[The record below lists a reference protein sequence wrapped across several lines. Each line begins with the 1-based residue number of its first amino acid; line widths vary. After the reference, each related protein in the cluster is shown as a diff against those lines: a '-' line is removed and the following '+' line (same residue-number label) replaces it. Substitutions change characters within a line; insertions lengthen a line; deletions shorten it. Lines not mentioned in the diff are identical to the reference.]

1 MKTSFSRRALIR
13 FASFMIALVAV
24 LGASN
29 IIYMSK
35 LSRLENA
42 VDSGYAAAVENLAQS
57 ADRISS
63 VLEKGR
69 YAASPEMMS
78 RLSNS
83 LTECSAEAKAALQS
97 LPVWGLELD
106 NLEKFLSQVGNYA
119 SALSERAAL
128 GEDLEAADRENLE
141 KLRLCADS
149 LKNSVWQLK
158 GRLLSDDLTVS
169 ELFKGIDSE
178 SGSFIADG
186 FSEIEDGL
194 SDMPKLI
201 YDGPFSDHI
210 LDRVPLM
217 TKDAEEIDLETAREK
232 AALALGEES
241 YRVLECEAGEEGKMP
256 SYCFYCD
263 GGRCAISKNGGY
275 IVYCMKSRAVRDSSL
290 TCEEACG
297 YADGYLARL
306 GIENMERTYYEC
318 YNNVCTINYAYSDG
332 GVICYTDLIK
342 VAVALDNGEVLG
354 FDARG
359 FLVNHR
365 ERSFGEP
372 AIGEDEA
379 ISKAAEGLKVDG
391 CRLAVIPT
399 DAVEEKLCYEL
410 KCRADNGRNV
420 LVYLNADTG
429 REEDIL
435 ILIESDTGVL
445 AE

>member
-128 GEDLEAADRENLE
+128 GEELETADRENLE

-169 ELFKGIDSE
+169 ELFKGINSE
-178 SGSFIADG
+178 AGSFIADG

-217 TKDAEEIDLETAREK
+217 TKDAEAIDLEAAREK

-241 YRVLECEAGEEGKMP
+241 YRALECEAGEEGKMP

-306 GIENMERTYYEC
+306 GIENMERTYYEQRLHDKLRLFRRRRHLL
-318 YNNVCTINYAYSDG
+318 YRPNKGSG
-332 GVICYTDLIK
+332 G
-342 VAVALDNGEVLG
+342 A
-354 FDARG
+354 
-359 FLVNHR
+359 
-365 ERSFGEP
+365 
-372 AIGEDEA
+372 
-379 ISKAAEGLKVDG
+379 
-391 CRLAVIPT
+391 
-399 DAVEEKLCYEL
+399 
-410 KCRADNGRNV
+410 
-420 LVYLNADTG
+420 
-429 REEDIL
+429 
-435 ILIESDTGVL
+435 
-445 AE
+445 